1 MPARARTVPP
11 WATIAVLALCG
22 MVVSL
27 QQTLVIPLL
36 PEFPSILG
44 VSVDDSSWLVTATLL
59 SSAIFTPI
67 VSRMADMYGKR
78 KMLLLALSV
87 MVLGSII
94 AAIGGTFVAVV
105 VGRAMQGFAS
115 SLIPVGISVLRDELP
130 KERIGSAVALMSA
143 TLGIGGALGMPLSG
157 VLYNALG
164 WQSLFWFTA
173 GAGVVFIVG
182 VLLLVKESTLTTP
195 GRFDVVGAVVLSAIV
210 TSVLLAVSKGASWG
224 WNSPLVLGLFAL
236 ALALLAGWIPL
247 QLRIN
252 QPMVDLRTSMKRSV
266 LLTNLASFFACFAM
280 FVNMLITTQQLHLP
294 VGTGYGF
301 GMTVLGAG
309 LAMVPSGLVMVAL
322 APVAGTMLNRLGGRF
337 TLIFGTAIMGVAY
350 VGRVFFDETVPQ
362 VIIGATLVNVGVAFA
377 FAAMPTLIMAAVP
390 ITETASA
397 NGVNALVRSLGTSV
411 ASATTGLLLSA
422 VVVQYDGAMV
432 PSGDALHFAFWLAAA
447 SSAIGI
453 GIALFL
459 PRPVPARMQAV
470 RAAAAAGA
478 PATGAIGV
486 VKAAEGGARETMVH
500 GRVRFRGHTSPT
512 GFAIVTFV
520 REDGTP
526 ADWART
532 EHDGRFSAV
541 LPGPGRYVVVV
552 NAAGWSPRAVVI
564 DFSGT
569 SEQDLELTEELSLS
583 GRVTRNGGPVPEAL
597 VTMSAGIGDFVSATH
612 TGRDGTYR
620 LPMPAVGTYV
630 LTAVDPAAGS
640 AESLKVILTARSE
653 KIDIGLRP

>member
-1 MPARARTVPP
+1 MPSSARTVPP

-22 MVVSL
+22 MIVSL

-36 PEFPSILG
+36 PEFPELLG

-78 KMLLLALSV
+78 KMLLLALAV
-87 MVLGSII
+87 MVLGSVI
-94 AAIGGTFVAVV
+94 AAVGGTFAAVI

-130 KERIGSAVALMSA
+130 REKIGSAVALMSA

-173 GAGVVFIVG
+173 SAGVVFIVG
-182 VLLLVKESTLTTP
+182 LLLLVKESTLTTP
-195 GRFDVVGAVVLSAIV
+195 GRFDVVGAVILSAIV
-210 TSVLLAVSKGASWG
+210 TSILLAVSKGASWG
-224 WNSPLVLGLFAL
+224 WGSPLVLGLFAL
-236 ALALLAGWIPL
+236 AIALLTVWIPL
-247 QLRIN
+247 ELRVN
-252 QPMVDLRTSMKRSV
+252 QPMVDLRTSVKRAV

-294 VGTGYGF
+294 VGTGHGF
-301 GMTVLGAG
+301 GLTVLGAG

-322 APVAGTMLNRLGGRF
+322 APVAGWMLNRLGGRF
-337 TLIFGTAIMGVAY
+337 TLIFGTAIMGATY
-350 VGRVFFDETVPQ
+350 VGRVFFDDSVAQ
-362 VIIGATLVNVGVAFA
+362 VIVAATLVNVGVAFA
-377 FAAMPTLIMAAVP
+377 FAAMPTLIMGAVP

-422 VVVQYDGAMV
+422 VVFQYDGGTV
-432 PSGDALHFAFWLAAA
+432 PSVDALHIAFWLAAA
-447 SSAIGI
+447 SSAVGI

-459 PRPVPARMQAV
+459 PRPDSRD
-470 RAAAAAGA
+470 AASSAAG
-478 PATGAIGV
+478 TGAIGV
-486 VKAAEGGARETMVH
+486 VKAAGAGARETMVH
-500 GRVRFRGHTSPT
+500 GRVRFRGHAAPT

-569 SEQDLELTEELSLS
+569 SEQDLELTEKLSLS
-583 GRVTRNGGPVPEAL
+583 GTVTRDGLPVSAAL
-597 VTMSAGIGDFVSATH
+597 VTMSAGIGDFMSSTH
-612 TGRDGTYR
+612 TGGDGTYQ

-630 LTAVDPAAGS
+630 LTAVDPAVGS
-640 AESLKVILTARSE
+640 AWSLKVNLSAKSE
-653 KIDIGLRP
+653 NIDIGLPR